1 MGAVRIQ
8 IETTSKEGVRCRIN
22 IWDSDYASATITTL
36 ESDGFELEYDRVDKF
51 LSPLMPSSCY
61 VTIYDDGS
69 VGFSS
74 FITDLAN
81 AQENEFKL
89 YIEKYVGGSWVIDWA
104 GIIMSDM
111 VSWDND
117 NSPRPFEIVAK
128 DGLNR
133 LEGITFDKILTTPYT
148 TQALQPVSKIIF
160 DCLSYAGTAQFWNGA
175 SIPYMTTNLKKHD
188 VLQTGIT
195 QAQILDLIYIGRE
208 FLIDDS
214 SKPLKGVSSYL
225 FRGQYD
231 EPLKTKD
238 VLSQILQLF
247 GLRIL
252 LSEGSWR
259 IEEVVSFTYSTDLFG
274 RYDYLGAYYGSGV
287 DTTKLTA
294 NSTTLALLSGGK
306 FGYYPPVKSAIAKIY
321 PNEILNGS
329 FYLITGLYTGSAT
342 MTSSTFELGTIYG
355 GTDLQLGVNVY
366 YDIRS
371 WAASNWH
378 DTYLEITAKF
388 VLGSNRVKE
397 TGTSFFKGE
406 DATWTTTAAD
416 KYTMI
421 DVGYNHQ
428 KTNSRILSFKT
439 DDIPAGTHTNS
450 TLVITATLKSRTG
463 AALPAKADL
472 NIWMNRIEV
481 SCMDLAKS
489 PPSYGQISEL
499 EYTNSTLAENSILI
513 DYGFLRIN
521 DNLGGVNISDF
532 NSIMVIQPNM
542 AGSLTRSTD
551 WDAGYTTDV
560 GLVETLLKETAALQ
574 ATAIKKYVGSFRST
588 IYNAWNSIKYDGE
601 TIWVFMGGRYNFKT
615 DQWTGEWFA
624 IVQDTAITLAATTR
638 VDDYKPDSFT
648 PTSWRKDI
656 PFVDGYPI
664 GQKPVVKINTG
675 VAISTSTTSFT
686 IDAAEYDHIRSGDTV
701 KLIDQYSLATIQ
713 EWVTTANCEI
723 GDTTINV
730 SSDTTDQEIYP
741 NATFEHEPREIVA
754 SNVIRASENVEVGGS
769 QNREINRILKVL
781 TNDGTPT
788 VATTDGQSGIGSS
801 NRIKIPDDSAMAL
814 TITICGKVQ
823 NTSEYLMFIRQAI
836 IYNNSGSTN
845 LDGTVNTI
853 GTDIISGALTG
864 SIVTIYANDTNDCLK
879 VEVTG
884 ITATNINWTVNVKG
898 VISIY

>member
-69 VGFSS
+69 VGFSQ

-104 GIIMSDM
+104 GVIMSDM

-148 TQALQPVSKIIF
+148 SQALQPISKIIF
-160 DCLSYAGTAQFWNGA
+160 DCLSYAGTAQFWNG
-175 SIPYMTTNLKKHD
+175 SSKPYIKVNLKKHD

-195 QAQILDLIYIGRE
+195 QAQILELIYIGRE

-214 SKPLKGVSSYL
+214 SKPLNGVSSYK

-238 VLSQILQLF
+238 VLKQLLQLF
-247 GLRIL
+247 GIRLL
-252 LSEGSWR
+252 LSDGSWC
-259 IEEVVSFTYSTDLFG
+259 IEEITSFTNSTDTFG
-274 RYDYLGAYYGSGV
+274 EYTYLGAYTGSN
-287 DTTKLTA
+287 THTLKLA
-294 NSTTLALLSGGK
+294 ENGSTLALLAGGK

-329 FYLITGLYTGSAT
+329 FYLITGLFTGSAS
-342 MTSSTFELGTIYG
+342 MTSSTFALGTIYG
-355 GTDLQLGVNVY
+355 GTDLQLGVNIY
-366 YDIRS
+366 YDVRTWVS
-371 WAASNWH
+371 SAWK
-378 DTYLEITAKF
+378 DYYLEITAKF
-388 VLGSNRVKE
+388 VLGSNRFKD
-397 TGTSFFKGE
+397 TGTTFFKGE
-406 DATWTTTAAD
+406 EGAWTTTSAD
-416 KYTMI
+416 KYTVNI
-421 DVGYNHQ
+421 VEDVSQYHN
-428 KTNSRILSFKT
+428 RVFSFKT
-439 DDIPAGTHTNS
+439 TDIPAGTHTNC
-450 TLVITATLKSRTG
+450 TLVITAALKSRTG
-463 AALPAKADL
+463 AALPPKSDL
-472 NIWMNRIEV
+472 YVWMNRVEV

-532 NSIMVIQPNM
+532 NSIMVIQPNN
-542 AGSLTRSTD
+542 AGALTRSTD
-551 WDAGYTTDV
+551 WEAGYTTDV

-574 ATAIKKYVGSFRST
+574 ATAIRKYVGPFRST
-588 IYNAWNSIKYDGE
+588 TYDAWNSIEYD
-601 TIWVFMGGRYNFKT
+601 TYTWVFMGGRYNFKT
-615 DQWTGEWFA
+615 DQWSGEWFA
-624 IVQDTAITLAATTR
+624 IAHDTSITLAATTR

-648 PTSWRKDI
+648 PTSWKKDI

-664 GQKPVVKINTG
+664 GHKPVIKINTG
-675 VAISTSTTSFT
+675 VAISTATTTFT

-701 KLIDQYSLATIQ
+701 KLIDQYSLGTIQ

-730 SSDTTDQEIYP
+730 SSDTTDQEIFA

-754 SNVIRASENVEVGGS
+754 SNVLRASKNVEVGGS
-769 QNREINRILKVL
+769 QNREINRILKIIT
-781 TNDGTPT
+781 TNATIT
-788 VATTDGQSGIGSS
+788 EATTDGQSGLGSS
-801 NRIKIPDDSAMAL
+801 NRIKVPDDSAMAL
-814 TITICGKVQ
+814 TITVCGKVQ
-823 NTSEYLMFIRQAI
+823 NTNEYLMFIRQAI
-836 IYNNSGSTN
+836 IYNNSGTTT

-853 GTDIISGALTG
+853 GTDIVSAALTG
-864 SIVTIYANDTNDCLK
+864 SLVTLTANNTNDCLK

-884 ITATNINWTVNVKG
+884 IAATNINWTINVKG